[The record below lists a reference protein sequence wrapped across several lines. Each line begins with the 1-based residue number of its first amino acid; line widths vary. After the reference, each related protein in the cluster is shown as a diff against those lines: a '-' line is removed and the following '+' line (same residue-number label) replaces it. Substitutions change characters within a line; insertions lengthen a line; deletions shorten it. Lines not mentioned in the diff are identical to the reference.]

1 MHLVAIGWIYVVLM
15 MSVAEDTA
23 VAGVMTFVF
32 YGLVPVALLLYLS
45 GSGQRKR
52 RRAAREVQARAAS
65 MPAPREGKQDG
76 ERDADPGAQAGDAR

>member
-1 MHLVAIGWIYVVLM
+1 MLIVAIGWIYVVLM

-32 YGLVPVALLLYLS
+32 YGLLPVALVLYLS

-52 RRAAREVQARAAS
+52 RRAAREAAARGAS
-65 MPAPREGKQDG
+65 MNGNDG
-76 ERDADPGAQAGDAR
+76 RKPDI

>member
-1 MHLVAIGWIYVVLM
+1 MLIVAIGWIYVVLM

-32 YGLVPVALLLYLS
+32 YGVVPVAVLLYLS

-52 RRAAREVQARAAS
+52 RRAAREAEQRLALTQS
-65 MPAPREGKQDG
+65 KE
-76 ERDADPGAQAGDAR
+76 DPGQNARPGT

>member
-1 MHLVAIGWIYVVLM
+1 MLIVAIGWIYVVLM

-32 YGLVPVALLLYLS
+32 YGLVPVAVLLYLS

-52 RRAAREVQARAAS
+52 RRAAREAEQRLALTQSKEDA
-65 MPAPREGKQDG
+65 G
-76 ERDADPGAQAGDAR
+76 RDAQPGG